1 MVQAKVLLIEGKGA
15 GPNSFRVPLEKKGH
29 QIHVVHTGRSA
40 LERLATVPPDVI
52 IVDGIS
58 LHSSGA
64 RICHL
69 LHEHVPL
76 IPIIVLRAAGES
88 ADVGDADVCL
98 VAPFTS
104 RKLLNRIERLMPA
117 RGGEIL
123 RVGDLALNLT
133 QKRII
138 CNGREK
144 RLTPKQFKLLETF
157 MRRPGEVLSRRFL
170 MRHVWQTEYVGDTRT
185 LDVHIRWVRQII
197 EENPDKPRYLQTVR
211 GIGYCLN
218 AVAASAPAYTLHSSN
233 GASAIAT
240 PNAAVLSNGPA
251 GKPAVSIAEGVTAS
265 VPA

>member
-1 MVQAKVLLIEGKGA
+1 MVQAKVLLIEGRGA

-29 QIHVVHTGRSA
+29 QVYVVHTGQSA
-40 LERLATVPPDVI
+40 LERLATAPPDVI
-52 IVDGIS
+52 VVDGIS
-58 LHSSGA
+58 LRSSGT
-64 RICHL
+64 RICHQL
-69 LHEHVPL
+69 REHVPT
-76 IPIIVLRAAGES
+76 IPIIVLRAEGES
-88 ADVGDADVCL
+88 TDAGDADVCL

-133 QKRII
+133 QKRVI

-144 RLTPKQFKLLETF
+144 RLTPKLFKLLEAF
-157 MRRPGEVLSRRFL
+157 MSRPGEVLSRRYL

-211 GIGYCLN
+211 GIGYRFN
-218 AVAASAPAYTLHSSN
+218 AVVASPPASSLHSSN
-233 GASAIAT
+233 GASAVAT
-240 PNAAVLSNGPA
+240 PNVLTSDGPA
-251 GKPAVSIAEGVTAS
+251 RMPAVPVAGEVAASVTA
-265 VPA
+265 